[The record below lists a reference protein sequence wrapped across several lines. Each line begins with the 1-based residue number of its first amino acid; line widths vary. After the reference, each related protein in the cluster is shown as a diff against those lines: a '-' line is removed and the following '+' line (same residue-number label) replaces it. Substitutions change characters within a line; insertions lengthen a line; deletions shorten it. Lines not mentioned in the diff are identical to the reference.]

1 MKITRSQLRRLIR
14 EQLEE
19 EQERSELDKIKEV
32 FVNGGA
38 QAIELADMVG
48 LGDNPI
54 VYEMKEIVKVVI
66 EALDAIAGGESFSPT
81 IEGSKED
88 MARRV
93 WYPLVKQGLKKIYTS
108 SSGVKGRWNESY
120 HEIYNE
126 LSKLMKTY
134 WGWYD
139 AKEAAS
145 VVENLGIWAGHPVEL
160 PK

>member
-1 MKITRSQLRRLIR
+1 MKLLREYIR
-14 EQLEE
+14 ELLV
-19 EQERSELDKIKEV
+19 EQEEDRSELDKIKEV

-48 LGDNPI
+48 LGNDPA

-66 EALDAIAGGESFSPT
+66 EVLDAIAAGESFSPT
-81 IEGSKED
+81 SDGNKKD

-93 WYPLVKQGLKKIYTS
+93 WYPYVKRGLKKIYTS
-108 SSGVKGRWNESY
+108 PSGVKGRWNESY

-126 LSKLMKTY
+126 LSKLMKAY

-139 AKEAAS
+139 EELAS
-145 VVENLGIWAGHPVEL
+145 IVENLGIWAGHPVEL